1 MDGWVHEGKLY
12 LRVVDYKTGKKKF
25 SLSDVWYGMGL
36 QMLLYLFTLQARG
49 AERYGME
56 IVPAGVMYVPARN
69 ALLQMPRNPEDGQA
83 RQKQDEELRRS
94 GLVLDDGALIEAWER
109 GEDKRYIPIK
119 FKAGKPQGDS
129 LASMERLGLLAG
141 HIRGCL
147 EKMAAELHRGSITAD
162 PYYRS
167 QQENACL
174 NCDYYDACYFSDG
187 ENGESCRYL
196 PKLSDS
202 KAWGMMEGEAENE

>member
-1 MDGWVHEGKLY
+1 
-12 LRVVDYKTGKKKF
+12 
-25 SLSDVWYGMGL
+25 
-36 QMLLYLFTLQARG
+36 
-49 AERYGME
+49 
-56 IVPAGVMYVPARN
+56 
-69 ALLQMPRNPEDGQA
+69 MPRNPEDGQA

-202 KAWGMMEGEAENE
+202 KAWSMMEGEAENE